1 MPRVLRILNRLII
14 GGPSKNAVYLSRYM
28 APDFDTLL
36 VIGGKEDHEQDA
48 DFLAIA
54 NNIEPHCIPQ
64 MKRPISPKDDWA
76 AYQKLKNLIREY
88 KPDIVHTHAAKS
100 GALGRL
106 AAKHAGV
113 PVIVHTFHGHVFHSY
128 FNSLKTNFFIR
139 TERYLAGLSNAI
151 VAISDVQKKELW
163 SDFKIVKEDKFRVIP
178 LGLDLDNFTIDQGIK
193 RNNFRTEFG
202 LDEDTVAIGIIG
214 RLVPVKNHQLFIK
227 ALKYVLNNTGV
238 KVKAFIIGDGESRSA
253 IEQLAGSLEIKV
265 SQHTDKEHVHP
276 IVFTS
281 WRTDVDAVCAG
292 LDVIALTSLNEGTP
306 VSLIEAQAAGKPI
319 VSTRVGGIADVVLE
333 DQTALL
339 SDINDEKLFSEN
351 LLQLVND
358 VSLRNRFSQTGRDFV
373 ISKFSYHRLV
383 NDMGKLYH
391 ELLDQKHHKNK
402 K

>member
-163 SDFKIVKEDKFRVIP
+163 SDFKIAKEDKFRVIP
-178 LGLDLDNFTIDQGIK
+178 LGLDLDNFTIDQGKK